1 MWWWEVHRYKN
12 KKDKQSQGSNLL
24 SALLNLQITQ
34 QSSQKTNMKDML
46 QTQLSII
53 LLLILQQS
61 IIITKKDDMKEEE
74 L

>member
-1 MWWWEVHRYKN
+1 M
-12 KKDKQSQGSNLL
+12 

-34 QSSQKTNMKDML
+34 QSSQKTHMKDML

-61 IIITKKDDMKEEE
+61 IIIITKKDDMKEEE